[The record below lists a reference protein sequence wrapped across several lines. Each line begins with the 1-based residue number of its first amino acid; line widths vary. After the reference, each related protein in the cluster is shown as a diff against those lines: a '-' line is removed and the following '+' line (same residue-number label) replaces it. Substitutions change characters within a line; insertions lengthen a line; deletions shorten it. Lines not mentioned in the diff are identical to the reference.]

1 VRVLV
6 AGAAGVIGGPLIKL
20 LTAAGHEVTALTR
33 SEAKQ
38 GPLRDAGAEPV
49 ICDALNAEALRSAAV
64 AAHPEVV
71 VNQLT
76 AMPQRISPRQ
86 IGRDLAATSR
96 LRTEGARNLM
106 AAAAAAGAA
115 HVVAQ
120 SVAFAYAPD
129 DGAVGT
135 SGGGAL
141 RRERDPLHG
150 SAPGGFAQ
158 AVAAIAEVERVTRGS
173 PQTRGVVL
181 RYGFFYGP
189 GTSYAVDGS
198 IAADVRRRRFPVV
211 GGGSGVFSFIH
222 VEDAARATL
231 AAIERRAEGVYNI
244 VDDEPT
250 AVAEWLPG
258 YAEILC
264 APNPRHVPAWLGRM
278 LGDPYAEYLMTKMP
292 GASNEHARAEL
303 GWRPL
308 RPSWRIGFRED
319 LAAAG

>member
-1 VRVLV
+1 VLV

-38 GPLRDAGAEPV
+38 FLLRDAGAEPV
-49 ICDALNAEALRSAAV
+49 ACDALNSEALRSAAV
-64 AAHPEVV
+64 AAHPQVV
-71 VNQLT
+71 VNLLT
-76 AMPQRISPRQ
+76 ALPRRISPRQ
-86 IGRDLAATSR
+86 IGRDLAATNR
-96 LRTEGARNLM
+96 LRSEGARNLM
-106 AAAAAAGAA
+106 AAVAAAGAA

-129 DGAVGT
+129 DSAVGT
-135 SGGGAL
+135 AGGAL
-141 RRERDPLHG
+141 RREQDPLYG
-150 SAPGGFAQ
+150 NAPGGFAL
-158 AVAAIAEVERVTRGS
+158 AVAAIAELERVTRGS
-173 PQTRGVVL
+173 PETRGVVL
-181 RYGFFYGP
+181 RYGFCYGP

-211 GGGSGVFSFIH
+211 GDGSGVFSFIH

-231 AAIERRAEGVYNI
+231 AAIDRRAEGVYNI

-250 AVAEWLPG
+250 AMAEWLPA

-264 APNPRHVPAWLGRM
+264 APSPRHVPAWLGRM
-278 LGDPYAEYLMTKMP
+278 LGGPYAEYLMTQMP

-308 RPSWRIGFRED
+308 RPNCRIGFRED